1 MSKIDVTLTAG
12 QTVEFYE
19 PGDFLRLLKAD
30 SPVKIEFYRNGAEIS
45 EADGVTTGYAEKLRT
60 GDFDRIR
67 ITSATAQTISFVTRM
82 GTDVFFDA
90 PPTGSVTVQ
99 NVNGA
104 FTQAPATVTSASAQL
119 LAAKAT
125 RRYLLI
131 QNNDSSGD
139 VFVRLDGAAA
149 TLTNGIKIPAGA
161 SYEISN
167 FVPTGAIMAIGNI
180 ASNSNLIVVEA

>member
-67 ITSATAQTISFVTRM
+67 ITSATTQAVSLVTRM

-90 PPTGSVTVQ
+90 PPTGAVTLSGEQSAFAQTVQ
-99 NVNGA
+99 
-104 FTQAPATVTSASAQL
+104 TVTTTSAQL
-119 LAAKAT
+119 LAAKPN

-131 QNNDSSGD
+131 QNNDASGTIY
-139 VFVRLDGAAA
+139 VTLNGVTATAA
-149 TLTNGIKIPAGA
+149 NGVQIGPGS
-161 SYEISN
+161 SYEISGFAPN
-167 FVPTGAIMAIGNI
+167 SAIMAIGNL
-180 ASNSNLIVVEA
+180 ASNANVIVVEG